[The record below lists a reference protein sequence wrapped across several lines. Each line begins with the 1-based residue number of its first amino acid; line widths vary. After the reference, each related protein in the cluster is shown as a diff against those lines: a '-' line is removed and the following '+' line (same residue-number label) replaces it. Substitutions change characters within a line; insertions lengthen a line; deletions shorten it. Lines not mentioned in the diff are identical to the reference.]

1 MLPPPARRRPVRRLT
16 GLLGALCLSGPLAWA
31 QPATPSKTPPPAR
44 STTTTATSGSA
55 LDGVLFYQLL
65 LGEVELRRGEAGIAY
80 QVMLEAAKRSRDEA
94 VFRRAV
100 DIALQARAGEQAV
113 EALRLWRQTLP
124 RSRQAVEIESQM
136 MVALGRYDAVREPLN
151 LFIELTP
158 EKERAAA
165 IASLPR
171 LVVGSSKPADA
182 AQAVDQALKPWRGQA
197 GTRQSALGASA
208 GAWLAAGDRSR
219 SLAYAREAQAL
230 DAADM
235 RVALVA
241 LELMKD
247 TPEAEALVTTYLA
260 TAGAAAPVRAAYVR
274 RLSTA
279 QRYADALR
287 ESQRLTQDDPTMPAA
302 WLMQGA
308 LQIELMQPGP
318 ARESLLRYLT
328 LRETPPADLAP
339 PASGP
344 DAADDDADLSLDD
357 LHSARQRAETQ
368 EVGQAYLMLAQAE
381 EQLGNYAGAQ
391 GWLEK
396 LAAQPA
402 EGASASVLQRR
413 ASLLMRQG
421 QLAQARALLRQ
432 LPGDTPE
439 AVRARFLAEAQ
450 LLRDARQW
458 QDGHDLLAQAN
469 QTFPEDADLLYE
481 QALLAEKL
489 GRFDDMERLLRQV
502 MRLKPEQQH
511 AYNALGYSLADR
523 NVRLG
528 EARELIQRALAL
540 TPGDPFITD
549 SLAWVEFRLGRR
561 EESVRLLQDAY
572 RQRPDVEIAAHLGE
586 VLWSLGRQD
595 EAQRVWRE
603 ALARDKTNEVLGET
617 LRRLRVTP

>member
-1 MLPPPARRRPVRRLT
+1 MLPTPARRRPVRRLT

-31 QPATPSKTPPPAR
+31 QPATPPKTSPPAR
-44 STTTTATSGSA
+44 STAATAPSGSA

-113 EALRLWRQTLP
+113 EALQLWRQTLP

-136 MVALGRYDAVREPLN
+136 MVALGRYDAVREPLS

-158 EKERAAA
+158 EKERPPA

-171 LVVGSSKPADA
+171 LVVGSGKPADA

-247 TPEAEALVTTYLA
+247 TPAAEALVTTYLA
-260 TAGAAAPVRAAYVR
+260 TAGATSPVRAAYVR

-318 ARESLLRYLT
+318 ARESLLRYLA

-523 NVRLG
+523 NVRLA

>member
-31 QPATPSKTPPPAR
+31 QPATPPKTSPPAR
-44 STTTTATSGSA
+44 STAATAPSGSA

-113 EALRLWRQTLP
+113 EALQLWRQTLP

-136 MVALGRYDAVREPLN
+136 MVALGRYDAVREPLS

-158 EKERAAA
+158 EKERPPA

-171 LVVGSSKPADA
+171 LVVGSGKPADA

-247 TPEAEALVTTYLA
+247 TPAAEALVTTYLA
-260 TAGAAAPVRAAYVR
+260 TAGATSPVRAAYVR

-318 ARESLLRYLT
+318 ARESLLRYLA

-523 NVRLG
+523 NVRLA

-595 EAQRVWRE
+595 EARRVWRE

>member
-31 QPATPSKTPPPAR
+31 QPATPPKTSPPAR
-44 STTTTATSGSA
+44 STAATAPSGSA

-318 ARESLLRYLT
+318 ARESLLRYLA
-328 LRETPPADLAP
+328 LREAPPADLAP

-469 QTFPEDADLLYE
+469 QKFPEDADLLYE

-523 NVRLG
+523 NVRLA

-595 EAQRVWRE
+595 EARRVWRE